1 MPLFCVN
8 YGLEDFY
15 KVRKYSETSEVIK
28 KPYSHLF
35 NVEKKVIHEH

>member
-1 MPLFCVN
+1 MLLFHVN

-28 KPYSHLF
+28 KSYSQLF
-35 NVEKKVIHEH
+35 NVEKENSR